1 MARRRICAG
10 GIARISRFSRFKRG
24 AILVAEAT
32 EYINTAPELER
43 RRRRRR
49 RRRRTPSLR
58 RKNSINT
65 GINQQ
70 EVCWE
75 EQEQEE
81 EAEKEKGAQGM
92 SLLA

>member
-1 MARRRICAG
+1 MIIVFAGRRG
-10 GIARISRFSRFKRG
+10 TTARIS
-24 AILVAEAT
+24 E
-32 EYINTAPELER
+32 
-43 RRRRRR
+43 
-49 RRRRTPSLR
+49 TPSLR

>member
-1 MARRRICAG
+1 LPKLRNTSTPRQSSSGDG
-10 GIARISRFSRFKRG
+10 GG
-24 AILVAEAT
+24 GGGGGE
-32 EYINTAPELER
+32 
-43 RRRRRR
+43 
-49 RRRRTPSLR
+49 TPSLR